1 MAASPATTSSVL
13 SAVLLVALAAS
24 GAGAA
29 NVVVVNNCSFTVWPA
44 AIPVGGGVQ
53 LNPGQPWEFAVPTGT
68 AGMRVWARTG
78 CVFDYA
84 ERGGCVTG
92 DCASELCC
100 KLPGKPPATLAEFS
114 VGTEDAG
121 DVDYYDVSV
130 VDGFN
135 LPMDFASSTG
145 DTIRCRDPDCA
156 DASHPGAARV
166 LHCSGN
172 NDYQV
177 TFCP

>member
-100 KLPGKPPATLAEFS
+100 KP
-114 VGTEDAG
+114 EDAG

-172 NDYQV
+172 SDYQV